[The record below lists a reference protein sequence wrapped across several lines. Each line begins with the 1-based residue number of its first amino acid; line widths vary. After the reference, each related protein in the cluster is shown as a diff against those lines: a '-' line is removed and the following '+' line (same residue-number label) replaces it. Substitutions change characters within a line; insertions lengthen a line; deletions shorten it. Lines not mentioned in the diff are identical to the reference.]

1 LEFPIARATR
11 LVAKAGLLQIAQE
24 KAATAKAAIATKCL
38 VRRCTIPRLAAYLFL
53 EAMLH
58 VSLPNLSSVVAFGV
72 SDTMQTFQHFSTP
85 FDEQAQEALSP
96 RDFAGFKQKMVS
108 ASS

>member
-1 LEFPIARATR
+1 
-11 LVAKAGLLQIAQE
+11 
-24 KAATAKAAIATKCL
+24 
-38 VRRCTIPRLAAYLFL
+38 
-53 EAMLH
+53 MLH